1 MYYELLFQRLKDLRE
16 DNDLTQEEMANVLGV
31 SQPNYA
37 RWEVK
42 IKIIPS
48 MEKCFLDEQIEDKP
62 ELSGI
67 SMLKNER
74 LYFQL
79 AYTWRDDGAHMY
91 RRHFKMEIALTLQNI
106 HSSIFRKKYDE
117 NKKIASSPA
126 VQLVQQAIARSLQ
139 TVEEL
144 SVQYVNYYDLREK
157 VRFCK
162 RFH

>member
-1 MYYELLFQRLKDLRE
+1 MK
-16 DNDLTQEEMANVLGV
+16 TQMCKYQPGSGSGVLG
-31 SQPNYA
+31 
-37 RWEVK
+37 
-42 IKIIPS
+42 
-48 MEKCFLDEQIEDKP
+48 LT
-62 ELSGI
+62 
-67 SMLKNER
+67 NEEGCYDV
-74 LYFQL
+74 LP
-79 AYTWRDDGAHMY
+79 AIG
-91 RRHFKMEIALTLQNI
+91 HFKMEIALTLQNI